1 MSLAVNDNMK
11 DRLAKIPSKRW
22 TFVIP
27 VATIMYMLAYVDRNN
42 VAVILPFIGDDPSMK
57 LSVGDKGLITG
68 IFFVGYMFLQIPA
81 AILAQRW
88 SAKKV
93 VLILMVMWG
102 LAAMATGLVQSREQF
117 LVARFV
123 LGFFEGGVWPAV
135 LVLLASWFPLK
146 ERARANSLWMAALP
160 ISSVIMAPLTGFLL
174 DNFSW
179 RTVLVFE
186 GAPPILW
193 AIVWWFA
200 VADSPK
206 QAKWIS
212 AQERDYVQGA
222 LTSDEA
228 AKPTVGKS
236 TYLDAL
242 KDRQVITLIVI
253 YFCWMSGFYG
263 FSLWLPSVIKNLTG
277 GSAGLVGWITAI
289 PFIFALIAMFV
300 VSTWSDRTGNRK
312 LAVAGPI
319 LLAVVAMV
327 AGQLVHSPLLNIVLL
342 CVVAMGV
349 YAPYGSFWAI
359 PAQMLRIE
367 VLAFALGLINALGNL
382 GGFVGPYAVGW
393 LTEKTGS
400 DAAGYFALAGILT
413 VGALLTLFGVKTVT
427 KAPETAGSIS
437 QNKDAATV

>member
-1 MSLAVNDNMK
+1 MSLAGNVDSQS
-11 DRLAKIPSKRW
+11 LGSKIPSKRW
-22 TFVIP
+22 SFVIP
-27 VATIMYMLAYVDRNN
+27 VAVIMYMLAYLDRNN
-42 VAVILPFIGDDPSMK
+42 VAVILPFIGDDPSMQ
-57 LSVGDKGLITG
+57 LTVADKGLVTG

-81 AILAQRW
+81 AILAQKW
-88 SAKKV
+88 SAKNV
-93 VLILMVMWG
+93 VLILMTMWG

-146 ERARANSLWMAALP
+146 ERARANSLWMGALP
-160 ISSVIMAPLTGFLL
+160 LSSVIMAPLTGILL

-179 RTVLVFE
+179 RTVLVLE

-206 QAKWIS
+206 KAKWIS
-212 AQERDYVQGA
+212 AQERDYVEAA
-222 LTSDEA
+222 LADDEA
-228 AKPTVGKS
+228 AKPKVGKS
-236 TYLDAL
+236 TYREAF

-263 FSLWLPSVIKNLTG
+263 FSLWLPAVIKDLTG

-289 PFIFALIAMFV
+289 PYVFALIAMFV

-319 LLAVVAMV
+319 LIGVVAMV
-327 AGQLVHSPLLNIVLL
+327 AGQLVHYSLLNIVLL

-400 DAAGYFALAGILT
+400 DAAGYYALAGVLA

-427 KAPETAGSIS
+427 TATDTPGSIS
-437 QNKDAATV
+437 KSKGAVVV